1 MALVTWATKKVSGW
15 VPKVISPKTHAAIDY
30 AVAGATLVTAGLMWN
45 RNRRAAI
52 GLLGVGAAEV
62 ATAAMTDYPGGL
74 FKVLDLQ
81 THRRLDMG
89 QSGMIASMPRLLGI
103 QESDAAK
110 LFTVESAVAAVVTAL
125 TDFSRRAERESRQAA

>member
-1 MALVTWATKKVSGW
+1 MALATWATKKISGW

-30 AVAGATLVTAGLMWN
+30 AVAGATLVTGGLMWN

-52 GLLGVGAAEV
+52 GLLGVGAAEL
-62 ATAAMTDYPGGL
+62 ATVVVTDYPGGL

-110 LFTVESAVAAVVTAL
+110 VFTIESAFAAVIAAL
-125 TDFSRRAERESRQAA
+125 TDFSRRGARESRAAA